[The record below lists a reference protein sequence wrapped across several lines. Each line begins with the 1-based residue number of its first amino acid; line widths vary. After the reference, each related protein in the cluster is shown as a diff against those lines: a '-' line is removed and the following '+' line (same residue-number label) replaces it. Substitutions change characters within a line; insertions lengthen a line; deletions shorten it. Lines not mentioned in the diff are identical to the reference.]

1 MRRIIAII
9 LFVVVLILGAG
20 FSAINLT
27 PTEINYYLGT
37 VTLPLSVI
45 VIMAIVL
52 GTLLGA
58 LVLSTSILK
67 LRYENRR
74 LNKKLI
80 IAEQEINSLRIL
92 PITDVTQV

>member
-52 GTLLGA
+52 GTSLGA